1 MLIGIMVFFEDHIR
15 NLHDVMDKDLRKFV
29 GHHKIESLSDFVSSK
44 NN

>member
-1 MLIGIMVFFEDHIR
+1 MR